1 VFLAAAAAGL
11 ACVGGVLAGCS
22 SSSSKATAS
31 TAISSQTS
39 SSSSPAASPSVSPA
53 SEAQLAKIVLQPAD
67 LPAGWKYTPYTR
79 DPGIIA
85 AVNAAAGALA
95 NCLGVPNSTFQ
106 QAAEAYS
113 GTFDKGDATI
123 TSQAY
128 SYRDQSVVDTDTA
141 AIRSSK
147 ASPCLEQQEKRAMTA
162 AAGQVGFTIESTSFK
177 VTPGSAGDPT
187 NVIATEVGI
196 IKASQNGEPGAIY
209 INSAFIGGP
218 LIEARVAAVNI
229 GTPVPTSLIDSL
241 VAAVANR
248 AAHP

>member
-1 VFLAAAAAGL
+1 VYFAASAVVL
-11 ACVGGVLAGCS
+11 ACVVGVLAGCGG
-22 SSSSKATAS
+22 SSSKATAS
-31 TAISSQTS
+31 TPISSQTS
-39 SSSSPAASPSVSPA
+39 SLTSAAASPSVSPA
-53 SEAQLAKIVLQPAD
+53 SEAQLGRIVLQPAD
-67 LPAGWKYTPYTR
+67 LPADWKYTPYTR
-79 DPGIIA
+79 DPGTIA

-113 GTFDKGDATI
+113 GTFDQGDATI

-147 ASPCLEQQEKRAMTA
+147 ASPCLEQQEKQVLTA
-162 AAGQVGFTIESTSFK
+162 LAGQVGFTIESTSFK

-187 NVIATEVGI
+187 NVIATEAGI
-196 IKASQNGEPGAIY
+196 VKASKDGEPGAIY
-209 INSAFIGGP
+209 INGAFIAGP

-229 GTPVPTSLIDSL
+229 DTPVPTSLIDSL
-241 VAAVANR
+241 VTAVANR